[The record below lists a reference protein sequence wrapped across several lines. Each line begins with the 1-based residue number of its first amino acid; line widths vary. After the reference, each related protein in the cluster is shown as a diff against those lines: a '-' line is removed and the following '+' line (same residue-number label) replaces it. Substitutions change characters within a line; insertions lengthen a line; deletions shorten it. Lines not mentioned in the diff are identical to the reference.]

1 MKLKKDVY
9 KYILRLLDLNINFS
23 DGLQKGF
30 QFGVWDTENH
40 LFYTDIEEKS
50 FILFRKTKVVKRQII
65 FNIFELSIQIW
76 DQEYFEICEKA
87 DSLLSEII
95 FDNFKLDFLMFLN
108 WKSEIRIDALQFFLV
123 QENKKY

>member
-65 FNIFELSIQIW
+65 FNIFELSI
-76 DQEYFEICEKA
+76 
-87 DSLLSEII
+87 
-95 FDNFKLDFLMFLN
+95 
-108 WKSEIRIDALQFFLV
+108 
-123 QENKKY
+123 